1 VKHYF
6 PGIAGPTIMN
16 IMGRD
21 DVVAIHVVI
30 DKDNVYDA
38 VVRLKKM
45 GATGILITPIDR
57 MVP

>member
-1 VKHYF
+1 
-6 PGIAGPTIMN
+6 
-16 IMGRD
+16 MGRD

-30 DKDNVYDA
+30 DKDKVYDA